1 MSTTHPQHPAL
12 DGPSRLWL
20 LDGLVEAV
28 RAAGDRADPLAE
40 TVLCLAESAAI
51 AAAAVEKAHSETPG
65 SSARRAE
72 LARSLAAAR
81 AAVVCATYALAEEP
95 RPRTDWSKAM
105 AVTETERVTDGAAL
119 ARAVYDRVDADDVD
133 GLLAL
138 FTEDCVYTRP
148 GYDPWVGH
156 AGLATFYR
164 EARSIRSGA
173 HTLTTVLATGRD
185 VAVHGEFHG
194 LLRTGDEVHLR
205 FAEFL
210 ELAADGRFARRI
222 TYYFAPLA

>member
-1 MSTTHPQHPAL
+1 MSTTHPQL
-12 DGPSRLWL
+12 DGPPRLWL

-28 RAAGDRADPLAE
+28 RAASDRTDPLDE

-51 AAAAVEKAHSETPG
+51 AAASVERARSEPHG
-65 SSARRAE
+65 STARRAAM
-72 LARSLAAAR
+72 ARSLAAAR
-81 AAVVCATYALAEEP
+81 AAVVCATYALADEP
-95 RPRTDWSKAM
+95 RVEWNKTMTA
-105 AVTETERVTDGAAL
+105 TDGAAL
-119 ARAVYDRVDADDVD
+119 ARAVYDRVDADDVE

-210 ELAADGRFARRI
+210 ELAADGRFARRT

>member
-1 MSTTHPQHPAL
+1 MSTTHPRL
-12 DGPSRLWL
+12 DGPPRLWL
-20 LDGLVEAV
+20 LDGLIEAV
-28 RAAGDRADPLAE
+28 RAVSDRADPLDE

-51 AAAAVEKAHSETPG
+51 AAASVESARSEPPG
-65 SSARRAE
+65 SSARRAAM
-72 LARSLAAAR
+72 ARSLAAAR
-81 AAVVCATYALAEEP
+81 AAVVCATYALADEP
-95 RPRTDWSKAM
+95 RVEWSKTM
-105 AVTETERVTDGAAL
+105 TTTDQAVDGAAL
-119 ARAVYDRVDADDVD
+119 ARAVYDRVDADDVE

-148 GYDPWVGH
+148 GYQPWVGH

-164 EARSIRSGA
+164 EVRSIRSGA
-173 HTLTTVLATGRD
+173 HTLTAVLATGRD

-210 ELAADGRFARRI
+210 ELAADGRVARRI